1 MLQQLGKIVN
11 FANEKE
17 RLFKLLTNNW
27 SSRGGG
33 QVVSVITFNS
43 DDPSLNP
50 AEAYSFFC
58 KICVWKRT
66 KRNKK
71 EAVVGPFKKQFHLV
85 GCA

>member
-17 RLFKLLTNNW
+17 RLFELLTNNW

-50 AEAYSFFC
+50 AEAYSFFV
-58 KICVWKRT
+58 KFVFEKERKETKKR
-66 KRNKK
+66 
-71 EAVVGPFKKQFHLV
+71 PWLDHLKNNSI
-85 GCA
+85 